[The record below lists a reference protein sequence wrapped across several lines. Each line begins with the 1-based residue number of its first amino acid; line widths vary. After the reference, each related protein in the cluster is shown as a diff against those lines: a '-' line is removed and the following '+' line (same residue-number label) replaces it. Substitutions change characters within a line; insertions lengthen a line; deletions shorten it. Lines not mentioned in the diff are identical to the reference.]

1 MTPPSDRSQ
10 TSSTTRRNQATYERL
25 INLVLALKDSSRP
38 LNGKWLIEHVSGY
51 EDGSPESR
59 RRKLNRDI
67 AQLRDLGF
75 DIDANDDGYLMD
87 FTQTVDVHFTQDEMG
102 VIALASQFAL
112 SGDLA
117 ALGRRAWVK
126 LSAAGSL
133 GTVAPIHGVPD
144 STDLT
149 GPDFSTLLRA
159 ITESTVVQFL
169 YYPSIEDEPSL
180 RAVEP
185 WALVPES
192 GRWYFACFDRD
203 REKPRSFRLARIN
216 SIQET
221 DTPATHID
229 QRAAVA
235 PSELVRSQLHRDG
248 GGQSTHAV
256 ISVSPADSG
265 RIIELLRSHN
275 LHAEKRT
282 DTRWVIADD
291 DAGQLRSC
299 ALAEIPEIVI
309 EEPGD
314 YRVTIANQLKSLITG
329 IKSSA
334 EWTLPSSVPALEET
348 DHSVDAPAAVSI
360 SDQHHTE
367 LLRLLT
373 IVPYLRQHPGV
384 TLFEAAHDLAMSP
397 TQLKNDITTLT
408 FCGLP
413 GLSGGDLIDIDA
425 DPRHISLWADQGLT
439 APVGLTMEE
448 ASAILMALETI
459 DSIPGI
465 ADADVIHR
473 TEDKLRT
480 MAGNHA
486 DAIARATQGGGNS
499 LVNDLADAVNTRTTI
514 AITYADSLGDA
525 GATPRL
531 VDPLSIMVVDGV
543 SYLRGLSLTGAHD
556 HADAGDNQSTGEA
569 QAQAQAQGNRI
580 RHFRI
585 DRIQSL
591 EQREP
596 STLSTKK
603 RDRLRSTLNPLDP
616 FGFGESSHWAR
627 VWVAPEARWVVDYEH
642 VWPVSEFKGGLII
655 DVPGRPEW
663 IHSFILRHGGSIIPL
678 EPTNLRNSVRDRA
691 EDGLLRYR

>member
-1 MTPPSDRSQ
+1 MP
-10 TSSTTRRNQATYERL
+10 
-25 INLVLALKDSSRP
+25 P
-38 LNGKWLIEHVSGY
+38 LN
-51 EDGSPESR
+51 
-59 RRKLNRDI
+59 
-67 AQLRDLGF
+67 
-75 DIDANDDGYLMD
+75 
-87 FTQTVDVHFTQDEMG
+87 
-102 VIALASQFAL
+102 
-112 SGDLA
+112 
-117 ALGRRAWVK
+117 
-126 LSAAGSL
+126 
-133 GTVAPIHGVPD
+133 
-144 STDLT
+144 
-149 GPDFSTLLRA
+149 
-159 ITESTVVQFL
+159 
-169 YYPSIEDEPSL
+169 
-180 RAVEP
+180 
-185 WALVPES
+185 
-192 GRWYFACFDRD
+192 
-203 REKPRSFRLARIN
+203 
-216 SIQET
+216 
-221 DTPATHID
+221 
-229 QRAAVA
+229 
-235 PSELVRSQLHRDG
+235 
-248 GGQSTHAV
+248 
-256 ISVSPADSG
+256 
-265 RIIELLRSHN
+265 
-275 LHAEKRT
+275 
-282 DTRWVIADD
+282 
-291 DAGQLRSC
+291 
-299 ALAEIPEIVI
+299 
-309 EEPGD
+309 
-314 YRVTIANQLKSLITG
+314 
-329 IKSSA
+329 
-334 EWTLPSSVPALEET
+334 ET

-397 TQLKNDITTLT
+397 TQLKNDITKLT

-465 ADADVIHR
+465 ADAEAIHR

-514 AITYADSLGDA
+514 VIAYADPLGDA
-525 GATPRL
+525 VATPRL
-531 VDPLSIMVVDGV
+531 VDPLSIMVVAGV
-543 SYLRGLSLTGAHD
+543 SYLRGLSLADPHD
-556 HADAGDNQSTGEA
+556 HADVGDNQSA
-569 QAQAQAQGNRI
+569 NDPQAPGNRI

-596 STLSTKK
+596 STLSAKK

-616 FGFGESSHWAR
+616 FGFRESPHWAR

-663 IHSFILRHGGSIIPL
+663 IRSFILRHGGSIIPL
-678 EPTNLRNSVRDRA
+678 EPKDLRDSVRDRA

>member
-1 MTPPSDRSQ
+1 MTPPSDRSH
-10 TSSTTRRNQATYERL
+10 TSRMSRRNRATYERL
-25 INLVLALKDSSRP
+25 INLVLALKDSSQP
-38 LNGKWLIEHVSGY
+38 LNGKWIIDHVSGY
-51 EDGSPESR
+51 GDGSQESR

-67 AQLRDLGF
+67 AQLRELGF
-75 DIDANDDGYLMD
+75 DIDATDDGYLMD
-87 FTQTVDVHFTQDEMG
+87 FTRTVDVHFTQEEMG

-149 GPDFSTLLRA
+149 GPDFSTLLRS
-159 ITESTVVQFL
+159 ITESTVVHFL
-169 YYPSIEDEPSL
+169 YYPSVEDEPS
-180 RAVEP
+180 RRTVEP

-192 GRWYFACFDRD
+192 GRWYLACFDLKRG
-203 REKPRSFRLARIN
+203 KPRSFRLARIN

-221 DTPATHID
+221 STPATHSD
-229 QRAAVA
+229 QRANIA
-235 PSELVRSQLHRDG
+235 PSELVRSQVHRDG
-248 GGQSTHAV
+248 SGHSSQAV
-256 ISVSPADSG
+256 IRVSPRNSG
-265 RIIELLRSHN
+265 RIIELLRAHN
-275 LHAEKRT
+275 LHPEKRT
-282 DTRWVIADD
+282 DTRWGIADD
-291 DAGQLRSC
+291 NAGQLRSC
-299 ALAEIPEIVI
+299 ALAEAPEVVI
-309 EEPGD
+309 EEPQD
-314 YRVTIANQLKSLITG
+314 YRVTIANQLESLIAG
-329 IKSSA
+329 ITSSTQ
-334 EWTLPSSVPALEET
+334 WILPSSVPALDET
-348 DHSVDAPAAVSI
+348 DHSVDPPAGVSI

-448 ASAILMALETI
+448 ASVILMALETI

-465 ADADVIHR
+465 ADADIIHR

-480 MAGNHA
+480 MAGKHA
-486 DAIARATQGGGNS
+486 NAIARATQGGSNS
-499 LVNDLADAVNTRTTI
+499 LINDLADAVNTRTTI

-525 GATPRL
+525 VATPRI
-531 VDPLSIMVVDGV
+531 VDPLSIMVVAGV
-543 SYLRGLSLTGAHD
+543 SYLRGLSLTDGHD
-556 HADAGDNQSTGEA
+556 HADEDPNQSTNEP
-569 QAQAQAQGNRI
+569 QVQDNRI

-585 DRIQSL
+585 DRIHSL

-596 STLSTKK
+596 STLSVNK
-603 RDRLRSTLNPLDP
+603 RDRLRSTLNPRDP
-616 FGFGESSHWAR
+616 FGFRESTHWAR

-642 VWPVSEFKGGLII
+642 VWPVAEFKGGLII
-655 DVPGRPEW
+655 DIPGRPEW
-663 IHSFILRHGGSIIPL
+663 IHNFILRHGGSIIPL
-678 EPTNLRNSVRDRA
+678 EPADLRNSVRHRA